1 MLAILKPGFLR
12 DENAWQLLKLHSFFI
27 VVTPSYKSLKVS
39 ISIRRD
45 VSFKIQLV
53 LEIQI

>member
-1 MLAILKPGFLR
+1 MLAILKPGFLH

-27 VVTPSYKSLKVS
+27 VVTPSYKSLNVS